1 MSKPRLVIPLS
12 LQFSVRYVLRTG
24 LLDQIREVAD
34 PVICLAW
41 KDPALESELRSLGA
55 EVHSLAAARWGHS
68 YLRWRSYINVWH
80 TKRMAS
86 PSAAIWE
93 RRADTKRTR
102 SQRVRR
108 RVRQKLLEAWLAL
121 PKGVESLL
129 KREQALFWEDTNAK
143 KVLRDSEDLRADAAL
158 SLTPYLPGEEMLLRA
173 LATKGVPM
181 CTSILSFDNIS
192 TRGWIPLDFDRYL
205 VWNRYN
211 AAELAR
217 VYKRATPD
225 RVDVVGAP
233 QFDFY
238 WDPSYIWGEA
248 EWRREMRLPEQGPV
262 ILFGGGFYS
271 CAPHEPQ
278 FLLQLDEAVQKK
290 ELPEDTVILF
300 RNHPVDPIERWRPV
314 LSRTK
319 HTVHDDPTVNV
330 KVLGASNIKRYDI
343 EKLASCLCHSK
354 VHVNVASTMTI
365 DGSMFDRPQVGPA
378 YDDTPNGLSDQT
390 SQELYLQEHYLPI
403 AKSGGVEIVRSR
415 QELIRAVRDGLEHPE
430 RLAEGR
436 RRLVREI
443 CTFDDG
449 KATDRVARG
458 VRRFLEQSVMAERYA
473 GTAVQI

>member
-12 LQFSVRYVLRTG
+12 SQFSVRYVVRTG
-24 LLDQIREVAD
+24 LLQQIREIAD

-41 KDPALESELRSLGA
+41 KDAALESELRSLGA
-55 EVHSLAAARWGHS
+55 EVHPLTPAKWGQSFH
-68 YLRWRSYINVWH
+68 RWRSYINVWH
-80 TKRMAS
+80 VKRMAS
-86 PSAAIWE
+86 PSAAIYE
-93 RRADTKRTR
+93 RRADTKRTL
-102 SQRVRR
+102 SQKIRR
-108 RVRQKLLEAWLAL
+108 RVRQKALETWFAL
-121 PKGVESLL
+121 PNGVERLL
-129 KREQALFWEDTNAK
+129 KREEKLFWEDTNAS
-143 KVLRDSEDLRADAAL
+143 KVLRESHALRADAAL
-158 SLTPYLPGEEMLLRA
+158 SLTPFLPAEEMLLRA
-173 LATKGVPM
+173 LATKEVPM

-192 TRGWIPLDFDRYL
+192 TRGWIPIDFDRYL

-217 VYKRATPD
+217 TYAKATPD
-225 RVDVVGAP
+225 RVEIVGAP

-238 WDPSYIWGEA
+238 WDPSYIWSE
-248 EWRREMRLPEQGPV
+248 EKWRSEMKLPQQGPV

-278 FLLQLDEAVQKK
+278 FLLQLDQAIERK
-290 ELPEDTVILF
+290 ELPEDSVILF

-319 HTVHDDPTVNV
+319 HTVHDDPSNSSP
-330 KVLGASNIKRYDI
+330 VLGTANIHRYDI

-354 VHVNVASTMTI
+354 VHVNVASTMSI

-378 YDDTPNGLSDQT
+378 YDDTPNGLSDRT
-390 SQELYLQEHYLPI
+390 TREVYLQEHYLPI
-403 AKSGGVEIVRSR
+403 ANSGGVTIARSR
-415 QELIRAVRDGLEHPE
+415 QELIQAVRDGLEHPE
-430 RLAEGR
+430 RQAEGR

-458 VRRFLEQSVMAERYA
+458 VRTFLESSVRSERL
-473 GTAVQI
+473 VSSSI